1 MRLIVRLRI
10 ILAGIAATVMSL
22 LPGVAIGAGAAN
34 AGAASADAVI
44 ARAERAMGAN
54 QVRSLRF
61 AGNGSGA
68 TVGQAF
74 EPGKVWPKVTI
85 STFSRAYD
93 YVNAAMREDS
103 ARSRAEP
110 TGGGAVPL
118 MGIGEQR
125 QSGFVQGKY
134 AWNMINNNAVAA
146 PVALET
152 RQHDLW
158 TSPHGVLLAAKRNN
172 ASVRFTQEAGKS
184 LALVSFTEPGV
195 MNATAS
201 VDDDAMVVRVE
212 SSHPHPVTGDI
223 SVVTQYSDYRDH
235 NGVKFPGRIRQSY
248 GGFASLDLEV
258 KEVQINPSVEIAVT
272 ETVRNFAERVAAQQ
286 VAPGVW
292 FLAGGSHNSVVIE
305 MKDHLVVVEAPL
317 YDGRTA
323 AVLAEAKKLAPGK
336 PIRTVIN
343 SHHHFDHAGGLR
355 AAAAEGASLLV
366 TANAKSYFEKTLAS
380 PSRIKPD
387 LLAKSGKKAKLIG
400 YAGKTTLHDGSRTIE
415 IHSIADSVHSNGFT
429 MVYLPAEKL
438 LIEGD
443 AYTPAAPGTP
453 PPAKP
458 NDNNVNLADNIERL
472 KLTVERILPLH
483 GSVVPLSH
491 LYTAIGRKM

>member
-1 MRLIVRLRI
+1 MRHFVRADTVWTT
-10 ILAGIAATVMSL
+10 LAALAISL
-22 LPGVAIGAGAAN
+22 MPAIAIGADAAN
-34 AGAASADAVI
+34 ADAVV
-44 ARAERAMGAN
+44 ARAERAMGTS
-54 QVRSLRF
+54 QVKTLRF
-61 AGNGSGA
+61 AASGSGGII
-68 TVGQAF
+68 GQAF
-74 EPGKVWPKVTI
+74 EPGKAWPKVTI
-85 STFSRAYD
+85 SAFSRAYD
-93 YVNAAMREDS
+93 FGNAAMREDS

-110 TGGGAVPL
+110 TGGGALPL
-118 MGIGEQR
+118 MGTGEQR
-125 QSGFVQGKY
+125 QSAYVQGKY
-134 AWNMINNNAVAA
+134 AWNVINNNAVAA
-146 PVALET
+146 PVALEL

-172 ASVRFTQEAGKS
+172 ATVRFKQEAGKS
-184 LALVSFTEPGV
+184 LAVVAFIEPGV
-195 MNATAS
+195 TAATAYINDEAL
-201 VDDDAMVVRVE
+201 VERVE

-223 SVVTQYSDYRDH
+223 QVITQYSDYRDY
-235 NGVKFPGRIRQSY
+235 NGVKFPSRIQQSY
-248 GGFASLDLEV
+248 AGFPSLDLQVTEV
-258 KEVQINPSVEIAVT
+258 LVNPTVEIAVT
-272 ETVRNFAERVAAQQ
+272 DPVRTFAERVAAQQ

-305 MKDHLVVVEAPL
+305 MKDHVVVVEAPL
-317 YDGRTA
+317 YDGRAA

-380 PSRIKPD
+380 PNQIKPD

-400 YAGKTTLHDGSRTIE
+400 YAGKTALNDGSRTIE
-415 IHSIADSVHSNGFT
+415 IHAIADSIHSKGFT

-443 AYTPAAPGTP
+443 AYTPSAPGTP

-491 LYTAIGRKM
+491 LYTAIGRKQ